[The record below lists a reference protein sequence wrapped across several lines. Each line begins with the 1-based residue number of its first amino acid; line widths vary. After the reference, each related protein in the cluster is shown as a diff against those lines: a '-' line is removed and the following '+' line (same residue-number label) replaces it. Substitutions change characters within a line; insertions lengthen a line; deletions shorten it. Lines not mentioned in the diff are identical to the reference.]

1 MHNEKVTYGKSFE
14 MLGYWEKIGVEGDLD
29 EGETLESAL
38 DNYKERF
45 DKWHKKNNP
54 EMYPDT
60 VIKVKKESPNL
71 SGVIAEDL
79 KTITELKVLTSFEIL
94 CRKEPLKSIYEEQLK
109 KLSK

>member
-54 EMYPDT
+54 EMYPDEKKKAVVDKKKNNNVT
-60 VIKVKKESPNL
+60 DKEFIELKKELEIKLNAQVMFVKNDPSRERP
-71 SGVIAEDL
+71 
-79 KTITELKVLTSFEIL
+79 FE
-94 CRKEPLKSIYEEQLK
+94 
-109 KLSK
+109 